1 MSNNLQRLILETVE
15 ASRLPGKK
23 KEELRKELFAH
34 FFDEQKELQMQG
46 YSEEKFFVKIKESF
60 GNTQIISKELHMVHT
75 SLSLG
80 KLLNWFV
87 IIFPLLWLLIIVSE
101 IFLDQS
107 TFTGCSF
114 NRIDC
119 WGFVPLVFIG
129 SLVVTLFSL
138 VIYPFSWVL
147 ISFYVIT
154 IFTLTK
160 ILPKLKNYFKD
171 KNIKND
177 FLFFIYSVGSIFQ
190 WLSLF
195 FSWRSVEYQNPRVD
209 AVAQGGFLFKIFDYP
224 MVTMGENMD
233 AKMFHGIPYFYLNY
247 IIWMCL
253 ATILYYVLPEKIKK
267 NQKVLSIL
275 LVVAITLSLYGCSYI
290 LMKFDD

>member
-1 MSNNLQRLILETVE
+1 MSDNFESLILETVE
-15 ASRLPGKK
+15 ASRLPSKK

-34 FFDEQKELQMQG
+34 FFDEQKELQLQG
-46 YSEEKFFVKIKESF
+46 YSEEKIFVKIKESF
-60 GNTQIISKELHMVHT
+60 GNTQIVSKELHMIHT
-75 SLSLG
+75 SLSLR

-107 TFTGCSF
+107 MFTGCSV

-171 KNIKND
+171 KNIKNV

-195 FSWRSVEYQNPRVD
+195 FSWRSIEYQNPRVD
-209 AVAQGGFLFKIFDYP
+209 AVAQGGFPIKVFDYP
-224 MVTMGENMD
+224 MVSMGENMD
-233 AKMFHGIPYFYLNY
+233 VKMFHGIPYFYLNY
-247 IIWMCL
+247 IIWMSL

-267 NQKVLSIL
+267 NQKVLSML